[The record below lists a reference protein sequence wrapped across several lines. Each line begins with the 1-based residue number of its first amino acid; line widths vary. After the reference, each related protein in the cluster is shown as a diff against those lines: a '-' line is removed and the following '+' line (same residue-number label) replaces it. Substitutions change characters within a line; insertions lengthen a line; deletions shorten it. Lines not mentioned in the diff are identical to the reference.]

1 MKKTPEQQHL
11 LSQLQQIADGLGQT
25 LAPFCEVVLHDL
37 LDPDQALLAIH
48 NNLSGRTVGA
58 PATELGRERIADP
71 AYSQILANYP
81 NTFPDGRPAK
91 STSVGIKDSQG
102 QYVAALC
109 LNVDLSVF
117 RSLNAMLTQFSA
129 VDNAAS
135 VRETLEPAGA
145 DAIRS
150 RIDQFAA
157 RLSTTPRAL
166 KAEERRALMR
176 ELKDAGLDQVRRAM
190 DIVAAHLNVSR
201 ATVYKDAR

>member
-11 LSQLQQIADGLGQT
+11 LAQLEQIADGLGQT

-37 LDPDQALLAIH
+37 LDPAHTLLAIH
-48 NNLSGRTVGA
+48 NNLSGRSLGG
-58 PATELGRERIADP
+58 PATEVGKARINDP
-71 AYSQILANYP
+71 GYAQILANYP

-91 STSVGIKDSQG
+91 STSIGIKDSQG

-117 RSLNAMLTQFSA
+117 RSLNAMLTQFSS
-129 VDNAAS
+129 VDQAAS

-145 DAIRS
+145 DALR
-150 RIDQFAA
+150 RHIDQFAA

-166 KAEERRALMR
+166 KAAERKALMR

-190 DIVAAHLNVSR
+190 EIVAAHLNVSR
-201 ATVYKDAR
+201 ATVYKDVR

>member
-37 LDPDQALLAIH
+37 LDPEHTLLAIH
-48 NNLSGRTVGA
+48 NNLSGRTAGA
-58 PATELGRERIADP
+58 PATEVGRARINDP
-71 AYSQILANYP
+71 DYSQILANYP

-91 STSVGIKDSQG
+91 STSIGVKDSQG

-117 RSLNAMLTQFSA
+117 RSLNAMLTQFSS
-129 VDNAAS
+129 VDHAAS

-166 KAEERRALMR
+166 KAEERKALMR

>member
-37 LDPDQALLAIH
+37 LDPEHTLLAIH
-48 NNLSGRTVGA
+48 NNLSGRSVGA
-58 PATELGRERIADP
+58 PATEVGRARINDP
-71 AYSQILANYP
+71 DYSQILANYP

-91 STSVGIKDSQG
+91 STSIGIKDSQG
-102 QYVAALC
+102 QYIAALC

-117 RSLNAMLTQFSA
+117 RSLNAMLSQFSA
-129 VDNAAS
+129 VDNASS

-145 DAIRS
+145 DAIRA

-166 KAEERRALMR
+166 KAEERKALMR